1 MSKKIK
7 ILTLSDN
14 PLAPSGVAI
23 QTSNMIKGLLKTGK
37 FQVFSFAGAMKHN
50 DYEPVMMEEYGED
63 WIIQPVDNFGND
75 EQIRSIL
82 RTCFFF

>member
-37 FQVFSFAGAMKHN
+37 FQVFSFAGEMKHN
-50 DYEPVMMEEYGED
+50 DY
-63 WIIQPVDNFGND
+63 
-75 EQIRSIL
+75 
-82 RTCFFF
+82 